1 MSAALDYTNAE
12 SAWED
17 ATCAAALLAI
27 DPPGV
32 GGVCLRS
39 LPGPVRERWVQIARE
54 LLPAGTPWRRI
65 PINISDSRL
74 LGGLD
79 LTATLRSGRPVVE
92 RGVLAEVDGGVAVLA
107 MAERIAPATAG
118 KLGAVLDNGEV
129 RLERD
134 GLADRMTSRFGVIA
148 LDEGA
153 EEDERPVGPL
163 RDRLG
168 CHLELNGIPVHV
180 AGGCEYT
187 AEDVAAA
194 RERLDQVTCSDDL
207 AEALCA
213 GGLALGIGS
222 LRAPLQALRAARAAA
237 ALDGRTEVSQEDV
250 ALATRL
256 ILVPRATRIPEMQQ
270 PEQEQPEEQQEPEQ
284 QEAEQQEQEE
294 PPPPP
299 EQETDEERPEDDGG
313 EQDQPEEGP
322 DEEDDEE
329 QAPAEIPAEVV
340 LDAARA
346 VLPDNLLQQMKIR
359 ELAQRNRSQTPGR
372 AGALQQG
379 GGRGRPAGVRP
390 GSPGG
395 GARLNVVETL
405 RTAAPWQPLRR
416 QHDQTGRRVIVR
428 PEDFRITR
436 FKQRSQ
442 TTTIF
447 AVDASGSSAMHRLSE
462 AKGAVELLLAECY
475 VRRDEVALVAFRG
488 RGAEV
493 LLPPTRSLTRAK
505 KGLAGLPGGGG
516 TPLAAGI
523 DTARQLTDE
532 VRRKGAT
539 PVLILLT
546 DGRANVTREGVGGR
560 EKAQQEA
567 TESARA
573 IRVMGIRALVVDTSP
588 RPRPM
593 GRELA
598 EAMGA
603 EYLPLPRADASSIS
617 SAVQAVTGTGR

>member
-17 ATCAAALLAI
+17 ATTAAALLAI

-168 CHLELNGIPVHV
+168 CHLDLNGIPVHV

-194 RERLDQVTCSDDL
+194 RQRLDQVQCSDEL

-237 ALDGRTEVSQEDV
+237 ALDGRSEVSQEDV

-270 PEQEQPEEQQEPEQ
+270 PEEEEPPEEEQQQEQQEP
-284 QEAEQQEQEE
+284 EE

-299 EQETDEERPEDDGG
+299 EEEPEPPEEEEGSDEEQADDD
-313 EQDQPEEGP
+313 EQ
-322 DEEDDEE
+322 EE
-329 QAPAEIPAEVV
+329 QAPAEIPAELV
-340 LDAARA
+340 LEAARA

-390 GSPGG
+390 GSPGAG
-395 GARLNVVETL
+395 VRLNVVETL

-416 QHDQTGRRVIVR
+416 EHDQSGRRVIVR
-428 PEDFRITR
+428 PEDFRVTR

-488 RGAEV
+488 RGGEV

-523 DTARQLTDE
+523 DTARQLTEE

-560 EKAQQEA
+560 EKAQEEA
-567 TESARA
+567 NQAARA
-573 IRVMGIRALVVDTSP
+573 VRVMGIRALVVDTSP

-603 EYLPLPRADASSIS
+603 DYLPLPRADASSIS

>member
-1 MSAALDYTNAE
+1 MSAALDYNSAE

-17 ATCAAALLAI
+17 AATAAALLAI

-39 LPGPVRERWVQIARE
+39 LPGPVRDRWVQIARE
-54 LLPAGTPWRRI
+54 LLPAETPWRRI

-134 GLADRMTSRFGVIA
+134 GLAERMTSRFGVIA

-168 CHLELNGIPVHV
+168 CHLDLNGIPVHV

-187 AEDVAAA
+187 ADDVAAA
-194 RERLDQVTCSDDL
+194 RDRLDQVHCSDEL

-237 ALDGRTEVSQEDV
+237 ALAGRTEVTQEDV

-270 PEQEQPEEQQEPEQ
+270 PEEEQPEEQQET
-284 QEAEQQEQEE
+284 QETEQQEQEE

-299 EQETDEERPEDDGG
+299 EQEDDERPDEEDGG
-313 EQDQPEEGP
+313 EQDEDDQGQ
-322 DEEDDEE
+322 DEDEDEE
-329 QAPAEIPAEVV
+329 QAPAEIPAELV

-379 GGRGRPAGVRP
+379 GGRGRPAGVRA
-390 GSPGG
+390 GNPGG

-416 QHDQTGRRVIVR
+416 EHDQTGRRVIVR
-428 PEDFRITR
+428 PEDFRVTR

-523 DTARQLTDE
+523 DTARQLTGE

-546 DGRANVTREGVGGR
+546 DGRANVTREGLGGR
-560 EKAQQEA
+560 DKAQQEA
-567 TESARA
+567 TEAARA

-603 EYLPLPRADASSIS
+603 DYLPLPRADASSIS